1 MRIIRLA
8 AIVTHSPPRRGRWP
22 VRARGG
28 AGFFLCILGLAAGS
42 ACGFGQS
49 APSGSAPRASSART
63 AAPGRTPSSAA
74 GAAWVIATVPVQLHS
89 APDLASSRITLLSW
103 GEHVQ
108 VTSTRRVGT
117 DTFAQVKA
125 DDGTEG
131 WVVDRPDILIHRS
144 VSKYIGT
151 AFQMLY
157 PSEWSTGGTNPV
169 TFASPSAD
177 REGITL
183 LAQTAADTPQLPP
196 VPLRQGQKL
205 GDDSV
210 QVGNPTYVLHSY
222 KLDAGGF
229 ESYVSFK
236 QGNTAYLFDFKQNKG
251 SQPDTTLFK
260 VLLGTVIV
268 SG

>member
-1 MRIIRLA
+1 
-8 AIVTHSPPRRGRWP
+8 
-22 VRARGG
+22 
-28 AGFFLCILGLAAGS
+28 LGLAAGT

-49 APSGSAPRASSART
+49 SPGGATSRASSART
-63 AAPGRTPSSAA
+63 AAPAQTPAA
-74 GAAWVIATVPVQLHS
+74 TGAAWVIATVPVQLHS

-103 GEHVQ
+103 GEHLQ
-108 VTSTRRVGT
+108 VTGTQKVGT

-144 VSKYIGT
+144 VSKYIGS

-157 PSEWSTGGTNPV
+157 PSEWSSGGTNPV

-236 QGNTAYLFDFKQNKG
+236 QGNAAYLFDFKQNKG
-251 SQPDTTLFK
+251 SQPDTSLFK

-268 SG
+268 PG

>member
-1 MRIIRLA
+1 
-8 AIVTHSPPRRGRWP
+8 
-22 VRARGG
+22 
-28 AGFFLCILGLAAGS
+28 LGLAAGT

-49 APSGSAPRASSART
+49 SPGGATSRASSART
-63 AAPGRTPSSAA
+63 AAPAQTPAA
-74 GAAWVIATVPVQLHS
+74 TGAAWVIATVPVQLHS
-89 APDLASSRITLLSW
+89 APDLSSPRITLLSW
-103 GEHVQ
+103 GEHLQ
-108 VTSTRRVGT
+108 VTNTQRVGA

-131 WVVDRPDILIHRS
+131 WVVDRSDILIHRS
-144 VSKYIGT
+144 VAKYLGAT
-151 AFQMLY
+151 FQMLY
-157 PSEWSTGGTNPV
+157 PSEWSTTGDNPV
-169 TFASPSAD
+169 TFASPSSD
-177 REGITL
+177 KEGITL

-196 VPLRQGQKL
+196 LPLRPGQKL

-222 KLDAGGF
+222 RLTAGGF

-236 QGNTAYLFDFKQNKG
+236 QGNTAYVFDFKQNKG
-251 SQPDTTLFK
+251 SQPDTTLFQ